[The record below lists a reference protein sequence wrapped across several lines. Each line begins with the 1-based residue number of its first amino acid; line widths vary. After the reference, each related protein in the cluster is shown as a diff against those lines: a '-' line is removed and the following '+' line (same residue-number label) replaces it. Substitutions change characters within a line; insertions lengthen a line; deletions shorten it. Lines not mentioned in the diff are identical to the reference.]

1 MKRLLLLYN
10 YCLESTLT
18 KLFVKRLSSFVYF
31 PGHQYFGAMILAL
44 KELTDDWLDA
54 KPPRAPSGL
63 RIRHILYIAIA
74 GRVIKSRGENKPQIN
89 LQNQYKKIAKR
100 LRAKTFAITISQKL
114 EEQ

>member
-1 MKRLLLLYN
+1 MKMLRLLCN

-54 KPPRAPSGL
+54 KPPRAWTGL
-63 RIRHILYIAIA
+63 RIRHILYIVIA
-74 GRVIKSRGENKPQIN
+74 GRVRKSRVKNKP
-89 LQNQYKKIAKR
+89 
-100 LRAKTFAITISQKL
+100 
-114 EEQ
+114 